1 VTTTPRVLLDDARDL
16 VERAGAGPVGVWPRA
31 AALLGRRAI
40 EEALDRL
47 WAKRAPGM
55 ERASARAQLA
65 CLPDY
70 VSDRTLAADVAY
82 AWASLS
88 RACHHHSY
96 ELAPTASEL
105 QTHLAVVDRLIE
117 YVERTVE
124 RLADAALR

>member
-1 VTTTPRVLLDDARDL
+1 MSTSPRALLDDARDL
-16 VERAGAGPVGVWPRA
+16 VERTGAGPVGLWPRA

-88 RACHHHSY
+88 SACHYHTY
-96 ELAPTASEL
+96 ELAPTAGEL
-105 QTHLAVVDRLIE
+105 QRRFAVADRLIE
-117 YVERTVE
+117 HVERTGGE
-124 RLADAALR
+124 AH

>member
-1 VTTTPRVLLDDARDL
+1 MSTSPRALLDDARDL
-16 VERAGAGPVGVWPRA
+16 VERTGAGPVGVWPRA

-70 VSDRTLAADVAY
+70 VSDRTLAADVAS

-88 RACHHHSY
+88 SACHHHTY
-96 ELAPTASEL
+96 ELAPTAGEL
-105 QTHLAVVDRLIE
+105 QRRFAVADRLIE
-117 YVERTVE
+117 HVERTGGE
-124 RLADAALR
+124 AH

>member
-1 VTTTPRVLLDDARDL
+1 MSTNPRALLDDARDL
-16 VERAGAGPVGVWPRA
+16 VERTGAGPVGVWPRA

-47 WAKRAPGM
+47 WARRAPGM

-70 VSDRTLAADVAY
+70 VSDRTLAADVAF

-88 RACHHHSY
+88 RGCHHHSY
-96 ELAPTASEL
+96 ELAPTATEL
-105 QTHLAVVDRLIE
+105 QSRLAVVDRLIHHL
-117 YVERTVE
+117 ERTGG
-124 RLADAALR
+124 AAH

>member
-1 VTTTPRVLLDDARDL
+1 MSTSPRALLDDARDL
-16 VERAGAGPVGVWPRA
+16 VERTGAGPVGVWPRA

-88 RACHHHSY
+88 SACHHRTY
-96 ELAPTASEL
+96 ELAPTAGEL
-105 QTHLAVVDRLIE
+105 QRRFAVADRLIE
-117 YVERTVE
+117 HVERTGGE
-124 RLADAALR
+124 AH